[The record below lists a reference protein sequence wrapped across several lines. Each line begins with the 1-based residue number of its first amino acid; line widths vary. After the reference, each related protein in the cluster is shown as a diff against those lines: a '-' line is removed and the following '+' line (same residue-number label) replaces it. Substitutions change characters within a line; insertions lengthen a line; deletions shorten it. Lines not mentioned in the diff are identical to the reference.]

1 MAAPPSLPSFSL
13 IFHLRGYSKQIV
25 EFLIAR
31 AQLSILIP
39 LISHSF
45 WDYIH
50 EEEENSLTV
59 SSSISFQINIFRNI
73 YFQIHLF
80 KLAHDFLLP
89 QFLSKST
96 RNPLHINIAN
106 YAKRRER
113 CTFYTYPKQRTILF
127 LSSNS
132 SVRPSDRNR
141 SILLRR
147 RNDCSVPLVVK
158 RTCKC
163 YMMLQKKK
171 RKNSENKRAFVYRA
185 KYCGSRVCWVEERGN
200 LDGFVGR
207 SGPLSPHFR
216 RFDFSRAFDVPP
228 TDGRKINHSPVL
240 RNPAGINSISP
251 NIIYY
256 VATNNGSR
264 RMEYL
269 IGEKN
274 IVGSSFH
281 SRRNYFVFRRYD
293 RDISLILLRHD
304 RFFLKVD

>member
-39 LISHSF
+39 LVSHSF

-80 KLAHDFLLP
+80 KLAHDFLFP
-89 QFLSKST
+89 QFLSKSSQ
-96 RNPLHINIAN
+96 NPLHINIAN

-132 SVRPSDRNR
+132 SVRSKPIHTTTSSQR
-141 SILLRR
+141 LF
-147 RNDCSVPLVVK
+147 CS
-158 RTCKC
+158 TCSKTNVQ
-163 YMMLQKKK
+163 MLYDVAKKK
-171 RKNSENKRAFVYRA
+171 KK
-185 KYCGSRVCWVEERGN
+185 K
-200 LDGFVGR
+200 
-207 SGPLSPHFR
+207 
-216 RFDFSRAFDVPP
+216 
-228 TDGRKINHSPVL
+228 
-240 RNPAGINSISP
+240 
-251 NIIYY
+251 
-256 VATNNGSR
+256 
-264 RMEYL
+264 
-269 IGEKN
+269 
-274 IVGSSFH
+274 
-281 SRRNYFVFRRYD
+281 
-293 RDISLILLRHD
+293 
-304 RFFLKVD
+304 

>member
-1 MAAPPSLPSFSL
+1 MAVPPSLPSFSL

-39 LISHSF
+39 LVSHSF

-80 KLAHDFLLP
+80 KLAHDFLFP

-96 RNPLHINIAN
+96 QNPLHINIAN

-132 SVRPSDRNR
+132 SARPSDRNR
-141 SILLRR
+141 SILLPR

-228 TDGRKINHSPVL
+228 TENKSFARPPKSGRDQFDFAEYNIL
-240 RNPAGINSISP
+240 RCDEQRVEKNGISNWRKKYRRLFFPFEKKLFCFSSLRSRHFS
-251 NIIYY
+251 YT
-256 VATNNGSR
+256 VATR
-264 RMEYL
+264 
-269 IGEKN
+269 
-274 IVGSSFH
+274 SFL
-281 SRRNYFVFRRYD
+281 F
-293 RDISLILLRHD
+293 
-304 RFFLKVD
+304 KG